1 MALIKRH
8 KIFALTSIANACPP
22 SNAALCALTAIQAC
36 VIIPAWCIAMAKLLC
51 DFLPVLGELLQ
62 YWQVEWQCLLT
73 NTVPVALAVTLC
85 SGGSA
90 FE

>member
-1 MALIKRH
+1 M
-8 KIFALTSIANACPP
+8 TSIPNAYFP
-22 SNAALCALTAIQAC
+22 SNTAFCALTAIQAFI
-36 VIIPAWCIAMAKLLC
+36 IIPAWCIAMAKLLG

-62 YWQVEWQCLLT
+62 YRQVEWQCLLT
-73 NTVPVALAVTLC
+73 NAVPLVFAVALC